1 MDDISIL
8 GRSGVLAE
16 RISEYLSSRIRQI
29 ETHCQSLRARSHNR
43 GPIEHI

>member
-8 GRSGVLAE
+8 GRSGVLVE

-29 ETHCQSLRARSHNR
+29 AFSIRAVSKLSRPSTL
-43 GPIEHI
+43 